1 MDVLAMLGGGRR
13 PPPEPKNGRSAGGA
27 SALGAAEVTPP
38 PAPEAEGPASS
49 PSAAG
54 APPGSVRQL
63 VDLGAQ
69 NLAAKRD
76 FSATALAY
84 LGDAVWEL
92 YARAHHL
99 TPPRRVQDYRGTV
112 ESSARAEAQAEVLT
126 GLLVHDLL
134 TPEEEA
140 VARWAKNAP
149 SKVRTSR
156 RGPGLAERG

>member
-1 MDVLAMLGGGRR
+1 M
-13 PPPEPKNGRSAGGA
+13 
-27 SALGAAEVTPP
+27 
-38 PAPEAEGPASS
+38 
-49 PSAAG
+49 
-54 APPGSVRQL
+54 RQL

-156 RGPGLAERG
+156 RRPGFAARG